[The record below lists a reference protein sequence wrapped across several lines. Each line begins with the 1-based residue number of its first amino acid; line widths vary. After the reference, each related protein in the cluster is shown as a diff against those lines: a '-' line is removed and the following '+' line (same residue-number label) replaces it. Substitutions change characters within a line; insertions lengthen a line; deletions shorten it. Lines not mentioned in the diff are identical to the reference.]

1 LGEAYGEGRGVSRD
15 EAQAADWF
23 RRAALR
29 DYPRAGYRLALM
41 YTEGRGVDKDAEMAA
56 VWYRMAARLG
66 DPDAIQALK

>member
-29 DYPRAGYRLALM
+29 DHPGAARQLALI
-41 YTEGRGVDKDAEMAA
+41 YAEGRGVDKDPDMAA
-56 VWYRMAARLG
+56 VWSRIAARLA
-66 DPDAIQALK
+66 DSTARNSK